1 VGLATAAIGV
11 YLVRTRQIRQTNKR
25 LKVLVQERT
34 KELEAKNGELK
45 EKNEEIAAQ
54 NEELVQSEEEIS
66 SQRDQ
71 LAAQNEELQ
80 DAQSVI
86 EEQNQNLEGEVAKRT
101 LALTV
106 QNQQLEQFAFI
117 ASHNLRGPV
126 ARMLGLGKLVG
137 AGAVA
142 DHEKGY
148 VMDSLLE
155 STKELDTVVRD
166 LSHILDIR
174 NTQQQITTTD
184 LGKELALAEHT
195 LAAEIA
201 EAGAVVMADFAQLES
216 LETVRPYIQS
226 IFLNLLDN
234 AIKYRDPDR
243 PLVVRVKS
251 QAEGKFVRISFAD
264 NGLGIDMERDGG
276 KLFTLY
282 ARFHFDVKGKGMSL
296 FLVKTQLE
304 AMGGRIEAESTVGK
318 GTTFN
323 LYLKEEENK

>member
-1 VGLATAAIGV
+1 MVE
-11 YLVRTRQIRQTNKR
+11 
-25 LKVLVQERT
+25 ERT
-34 KELEAKNGELK
+34 KELETKNGELK

-66 SQRDQ
+66 AQRDQ
-71 LAAQNEELQ
+71 LAAQNKELHLSREELASQNEKLQ
-80 DAQSVI
+80 DAQSII
-86 EEQNQNLEGEVAKRT
+86 EEQNENLESEVAKRT
-101 LALTV
+101 LELTV

-137 AGAVA
+137 AGAIA
-142 DHEKGY
+142 DHEKNY

-166 LSHILDIR
+166 LAHILDIR
-174 NTQQQITTTD
+174 NTPQQLTSTD
-184 LGKELALAEHT
+184 LAKELALAEHT
-195 LAAEIA
+195 LSAEIA
-201 EAGAVVMADFAQLES
+201 EAGAVVMADFTQFER

-226 IFLNLLDN
+226 IFLNLLEN

-243 PLVVRVKS
+243 SLVVRVKS
-251 QAEGKFVRISFAD
+251 QAEGKFARISFAD
-264 NGLGIDMERDGG
+264 NGLGINMERDGG

-282 ARFHFDVKGKGMSL
+282 ARFHFHVKGKGMGL

-304 AMGGRIEAESTVGK
+304 SMGGKIEAESKVGE

-323 LYLKEEENK
+323 LYLSNRIP

>member
-1 VGLATAAIGV
+1 MVE
-11 YLVRTRQIRQTNKR
+11 
-25 LKVLVQERT
+25 ERT
-34 KELEAKNGELK
+34 KELR

-71 LAAQNEELQ
+71 LAAQNEELHLSREELASQNEKLQ

-101 LALTV
+101 LELTV

-137 AGAVA
+137 AGAIA
-142 DHEKGY
+142 DNEKEY
-148 VMDSLLE
+148 VMNNLLE
-155 STKELDTVVRD
+155 NTKELDTVVRD

-184 LGKELALAEHT
+184 LAKELALAEHT

-243 PLVVRVKS
+243 PLVVRVTA